1 MTYLPPG
8 AYPDLSLEEYLALTD
23 KDGWPVIRN
32 GHLRAAR
39 YGPRECQHRQRF
51 GVAPTKTMLGGTLVH
66 TQVLSPADWL
76 QRFVEWDVPVLE
88 PRPALAWDKL
98 DAATYRTACGRYLL
112 ERTTGKDWRAAY
124 TEQDDMKGCGD
135 TLIDTLGG
143 VMAAKGACREHY
155 ERTVPRQPKL
165 DDNGRPKL
173 QPQNPRNSDYQQF
186 VAANPGRI
194 IVTRDEIEHAK
205 RIAVAIRDNDEA
217 RRCLGQI
224 WRTEFTIVWEHA
236 ETGALMACRHDWLTD
251 PQLNPRRPDYRS
263 GIVTLGELKTCRS
276 AEEGAFNRQ
285 AADMEYYAQAAHYR
299 AGFRAHFGDHI
310 ETKSVC
316 LAVENNGS
324 HDSCVYT
331 WPEGHLEAGQEL
343 NEDRLQQLLEWR
355 DYGDRTWPCRRTA
368 AHFDFGAHGRGH
380 LLEGDDGLDMEGVER
395 RG

>member
-1 MTYLPPG
+1 VTYLAPG
-8 AYPDLSLEEYLALTD
+8 VYPDLSLEDYLALTD

-32 GHLRAAR
+32 GHLRAVR
-39 YGPRECQHRQRF
+39 YGPRECQHRQRY
-51 GVAPTKTMLGGTLVH
+51 GVTPTKSMLTGTLVH

-76 QRFVEWDVPVLE
+76 QRFVEWNVPVLE
-88 PRPALAWDKL
+88 PRPALKWDKR
-98 DAATYRTACGRYLL
+98 DRSHYVTECGRYELELVLGSWHIAVEGGLL
-112 ERTTGKDWRAAY
+112 P
-124 TEQDDMKGCGD
+124 EQPD
-135 TLIDTLGG
+135 TVT
-143 VMAAKGACREHY
+143 AAKAACKEHY

-165 DDNGRPKL
+165 DDEGKPKL
-173 QPQNPRNSDYQQF
+173 QPQNPRNGDYQRF
-186 VAANPGRI
+186 VAANPGRL

-205 RIAVAIRDNDEA
+205 RIAGAIRDNEDA

-251 PQLNPRRPDYRS
+251 PVCGMKGMDS
-263 GIVTLGELKTCRS
+263 GWLVTLGELKTCRS

-299 AGFRAHFGDHI
+299 AGFRAHYGKHL
-310 ETKSVC
+310 ETESVC

-331 WPEGHLEAGQEL
+331 WPDGHLEAGHEL
-343 NEDRLQQLLEWR
+343 NEERLQQLLEWR

-380 LLEGDDGLDMEGVER
+380 LLEGEEATGFAGGPKVDFGDIPK
-395 RG
+395 